1 MSMND
6 SWYRASVAP
15 AAPRPRLQGELQADV
30 CVVGAGFTGLSAAL
44 ELAEAGL
51 RVVLLEAEH
60 VGWGCSGRNGGQINP
75 GLACD
80 HSRTVTEL
88 GAEDARKVWQL
99 TLDGVELLRSRVA
112 QYTIDCD
119 LKVGILLVANKPR
132 HVPELQGWQEQLQGL
147 GYDQLEYHPRDSLQH
162 LLRADYQAGV
172 MDWGGGDLHPLKY
185 VQGLALAAEA
195 AGAQILER
203 SAVLDYGDE
212 GTGVR
217 VRSAQGSVRAQHLLL
232 AGNAYLDKL
241 LPWYRKG
248 FMPIGSY
255 IGATRPLGELAATLI
270 PSRAAVCDMNTLIDY
285 YRLSADNRLLFG
297 GRASARDAQPNALRA
312 TMRQRMGQV
321 FPALAEED
329 FEYLW
334 GGQVA
339 MTLSKA
345 PVFGRLGKRTL
356 YAQGYSGQG
365 VALAGMAGKL
375 MAQTVLGETAGFD
388 LLARSRHWPVPP
400 GTPLQT
406 AIRALALLW
415 YRLQDCR

>member
-6 SWYRASVAP
+6 SWYRASVGDVTQRDA
-15 AAPRPRLQGELQADV
+15 LQGDITSDV
-30 CVVGAGFTGLSAAL
+30 CIVGAGFTGLSAAL
-44 ELAEAGL
+44 ELAEAGV
-51 RVVLLEAEH
+51 RVTVLEAEQ

-75 GLACD
+75 GLGCD
-80 HSRTVTEL
+80 HGRVVAEL
-88 GAEDARKVWQL
+88 GADDARKVWQL
-99 TLDGVELLRSRVA
+99 TLDGVELLRSRVKRHN
-112 QYTIDCD
+112 IDCD
-119 LKVGILLVANKPR
+119 LKAGILLVANKAR
-132 HVPELQGWQEQLQGL
+132 QVPELQSWQHELEAL
-147 GYDQLEYHPRDSLQH
+147 GYDQLAFYDRDALQSL
-162 LLRADYQAGV
+162 LKADYQAGV

-185 VQGLALAAEA
+185 ALGLASAAEA

-203 SAVLDYGDE
+203 SAVLGYEEDGRTVTIRTAA
-212 GTGVR
+212 GQVH
-217 VRSAQGSVRAQHLLL
+217 AQHLLL
-232 AGNAYLDKL
+232 AGNAYLGKL

-255 IGATRPLGELAATLI
+255 VGATRPLGELATQLI

-312 TMRQRMGQV
+312 TMRERMALV

-339 MTLSKA
+339 MTMSKA
-345 PVFGRLGKRTL
+345 PVFGRLGRRTL
-356 YAQGYSGQG
+356 FAQGYSGQG

-375 MAQTVLGETAGFD
+375 MAQTVQGDAAGFD
-388 LLARSRHWPVPP
+388 LMARAKHWPVPP
-400 GTPLQT
+400 GAPLQT

-415 YRLQDCR
+415 YRLQDSR